1 MHLTYFCYVFTLYFM
16 RYLSVLL
23 LFPFVLAISACD
35 EKQTPQ
41 EVTTTDKIDARDTLS
56 IAKPTNLKPK
66 IGLTP
71 QAREGVANWPLY
83 RDLSVAIDSLQI
95 PTLGVLKNKI
105 QKFDNLYEA
114 KAEAEEAEV
123 QVAPQETLSNAIQ
136 ARLIAIE
143 TKVKV
148 LKNEAFLNKPNSEI
162 LSKQIGDLHNAYQ
175 DLNLQ
180 LNEAF
185 NTSFKDLLEEIKL
198 ENEEP
203 DGDGEEKEILED

>member
-1 MHLTYFCYVFTLYFM
+1 M
-16 RYLSVLL
+16 RFLSVIL
-23 LFPFVLAISACD
+23 LFLFVLAIGACD

-83 RDLSVAIDSLQI
+83 RDLSAAIDSLQV
-95 PTLGVLKNKI
+95 PTLGVLKKEI
-105 QKFDNLYEA
+105 KRFDNLYVA
-114 KAEAEEAEV
+114 KEEAEEAEV
-123 QVAPQETLSNAIQ
+123 QVAPQETLSNAIR
-136 ARLIAIE
+136 ARLITIE

-148 LKNEAFLNKPNSEI
+148 LKNEAFLNEPNAVT
-162 LSKQIGDLHNAYQ
+162 LSQQIGDLINAYQ

-185 NTSFKDLLEEIKL
+185 NTSFEDLLEEIKL
-198 ENEEP
+198 EKEQPDEELEEENEP
-203 DGDGEEKEILED
+203 Q

>member
-1 MHLTYFCYVFTLYFM
+1 M
-16 RYLSVLL
+16 RFLSVVL
-23 LFPFVLAISACD
+23 LFLFVLAISACD

-83 RDLSVAIDSLQI
+83 RDLSAAIDSLQV
-95 PTLGVLKNKI
+95 PTLGVLKEEIKR
-105 QKFDNLYEA
+105 FDNLYVA
-114 KAEAEEAEV
+114 KEEAEEAEV
-123 QVAPQETLSNAIQ
+123 QVAPQETLSNAIR
-136 ARLIAIE
+136 ARLITIE

-148 LKNEAFLNKPNSEI
+148 LKNEAFLNEPNAVT
-162 LSKQIGDLHNAYQ
+162 LSQQIGDLINAYQ

-185 NTSFKDLLEEIKL
+185 NTSFEDLLEEIKL
-198 ENEEP
+198 EKEQPDEELEGENEP
-203 DGDGEEKEILED
+203 Q

>member
-1 MHLTYFCYVFTLYFM
+1 M
-16 RYLSVLL
+16 RFLSVVL
-23 LFPFVLAISACD
+23 LFLFVLAISACD

-41 EVTTTDKIDARDTLS
+41 KATTTDKIDARDTLS
-56 IAKPTNLKPK
+56 IAKPANLKPK

-83 RDLSVAIDSLQI
+83 RDLSTTIDSLQV

-105 QKFDNLYEA
+105 QRFDNLYEA

-123 QVAPQETLSNAIQ
+123 QVAPKETLSNSIQ

-148 LKNEAFLNKPNSEI
+148 LKNEASLNEPNAVT
-162 LSKQIGDLHNAYQ
+162 LSQQIGDLINAYQ

-185 NTSFKDLLEEIKL
+185 NTSFEDLLEEIKL
-198 ENEEP
+198 EKEQPDEELEEENEP
-203 DGDGEEKEILED
+203 Q

>member
-1 MHLTYFCYVFTLYFM
+1 M
-16 RYLSVLL
+16 RFLSVVL
-23 LFPFVLAISACD
+23 LFLFVLAISACD

-83 RDLSVAIDSLQI
+83 RDLSVVIDSLQI

-123 QVAPQETLSNAIQ
+123 QVTPKETLSNAIQ
-136 ARLIAIE
+136 ARLITIE

-148 LKNEAFLNKPNSEI
+148 LKNEAFLNNPNSET

-185 NTSFKDLLEEIKL
+185 NTNFRDLLEEIKL

>member
-1 MHLTYFCYVFTLYFM
+1 ML
-16 RYLSVLL
+16 
-23 LFPFVLAISACD
+23 D

-123 QVAPQETLSNAIQ
+123 
-136 ARLIAIE
+136 
-143 TKVKV
+143 KV

-185 NTSFKDLLEEIKL
+185 NTSFRDLLEEIKL

>member
-1 MHLTYFCYVFTLYFM
+1 M
-16 RYLSVLL
+16 RFLSVVL
-23 LFPFVLAISACD
+23 LFLFVLAISACD

-41 EVTTTDKIDARDTLS
+41 EATTTDKIDARDTLS
-56 IAKPTNLKPK
+56 IAKPANLKPK

-83 RDLSVAIDSLQI
+83 RDLSLAIEDLQT
-95 PTLGVLKNKI
+95 PTLEVLKKKI
-105 QKFDNLYEA
+105 QTFDNLYEA
-114 KAEAEEAEV
+114 KEEAEEAEV
-123 QVAPQETLSNAIQ
+123 QVAPQEIASNAIQ

-148 LKNEAFLNKPNSEI
+148 LKNEASLNEPNAVT
-162 LSKQIGDLHNAYQ
+162 LSQQIGDLINAYQ

-198 ENEEP
+198 EKEQPDEELEEENEP
-203 DGDGEEKEILED
+203 Q

>member
-1 MHLTYFCYVFTLYFM
+1 M
-16 RYLSVLL
+16 RFLSVVL
-23 LFPFVLAISACD
+23 LFLFVLAISACD
-35 EKQTPQ
+35 EKQTPR

-148 LKNEAFLNKPNSEI
+148 LKNEAFLNKPNSET

-185 NTSFKDLLEEIKL
+185 NTSFRDLLEEIKL